1 MMDETN
7 NMYEY
12 KIINKSIAK
21 RVREDLF
28 TLIEIFDETWMNI
41 LWKCFGKRL
50 GSRKLDKKLDTSK
63 QWPLKLYIWPKKRAV
78 TNNENREA
86 FENKFPIF
94 QT

>member
-41 LWKCFGKRL
+41 L
-50 GSRKLDKKLDTSK
+50 
-63 QWPLKLYIWPKKRAV
+63 
-78 TNNENREA
+78 
-86 FENKFPIF
+86 
-94 QT
+94 